1 MYRHSVLAGAILAAA
16 GAMLSTT
23 YASAQTFHADLSGFE
38 ELGALNAQTG
48 AIFSKTGQGTLDLKL
63 DQKNQ
68 SLTYTLTY
76 SGLTTN
82 VTQAH
87 IHFGKARDSGGI
99 FLFLC
104 TNLTPPVGVP
114 TPPLCPNP
122 SATGSNAVT
131 GMLTP
136 ANVVGVAGQN
146 ITAGDFSIVPAA
158 LLSDTAY
165 VNVHTVK
172 FPAGEIRGQIQ
183 QPEDQQGQDQ
193 QGQDQNQQGNQ
204 N

>member
-1 MYRHSVLAGAILAAA
+1 MCRSALAGAILAAA
-16 GAMLSTT
+16 LTTVSAT
-23 YASAQTFHADLSGFE
+23 YANAQEFRATLSGFE
-38 ELGALNAQTG
+38 ELGALNAPTG
-48 AIFSKTGQGTLDLKL
+48 AIFSKTGEGTLKL
-63 DQKNQ
+63 NLNQKNQ

-76 SGLTTN
+76 SGLTSN

-87 IHFGKARDSGGI
+87 IHFGKRRDAGGI

-104 TNLTPPVGVP
+104 TNLTPPAGVP

-136 ANVVGVAGQN
+136 ANVLTVAGQN
-146 ITAGDFSIVPAA
+146 IQAGDFSIVPAA

-165 VNVHTVK
+165 VNVHTTN
-172 FPAGEIRGQIQ
+172 FPAGEIRGQIRE
-183 QPEDQQGQDQ
+183 PEDQHQGQ
-193 QGQDQNQQGNQ
+193 NQ
-204 N
+204 NR